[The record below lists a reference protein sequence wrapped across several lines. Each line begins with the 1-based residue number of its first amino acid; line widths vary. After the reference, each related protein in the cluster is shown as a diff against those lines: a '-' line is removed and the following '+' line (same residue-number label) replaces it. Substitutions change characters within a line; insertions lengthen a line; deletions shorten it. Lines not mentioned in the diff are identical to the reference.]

1 MRNPLLILLLCGLYI
16 ATAGAQSTDENSQ
29 ASTEEPSEQ
38 ASSEPTLA
46 SLASEADFIGVVQVD
61 TTEYETVRDLP
72 SEGFAILRVL
82 VAYRHP
88 GEVLDAPGSIDVFED
103 GFGKDAC
110 YYPERQN
117 EGRRYLAFLKERTGK
132 DEQGKEKSGYRGM
145 KPGCMLPVLIA
156 ADNRFALRFPVP
168 GVDIQDRSVIRKID
182 FADPDAFVIGGRE
195 VSYTH
200 VEYMVEQNWMR
211 KADDDRYV
219 YTTGIY
225 LSDARRLMNPG
236 ENEDANAPE
245 GQNGD

>member
-16 ATAGAQSTDENSQ
+16 AAAGAQSNEESDAP
-29 ASTEEPSEQ
+29 ASDDPPEQ

-46 SLASEADFIGVVQVD
+46 SLASEADFIGIVQVD
-61 TTEYETVRDLP
+61 ATEYETVRDQP

-82 VAYRHP
+82 VTYRHP
-88 GEVLDAPGSIDVFED
+88 GEVLEAPESLDVYED
-103 GFGKDAC
+103 GFGNDAC

-132 DEQGKEKSGYRGM
+132 DDQGEEKTGYRGM

-156 ADNRFALRFPVP
+156 ADNRFALLFPVP

-182 FADPDAFVIGGRE
+182 FADPDAFVIAGEEMR
-195 VSYTH
+195 YTE
-200 VEYMVEQNWMR
+200 VEYMAEHNWLR
-211 KADDDRYV
+211 KADDDRHV

-225 LSDARRLMNPG
+225 LSDARRLMNLDGDG
-236 ENEDANAPE
+236 EADPSDEKSD
-245 GQNGD
+245 G